1 MDEKKLAKI
10 DEEKVVLES
19 GEEGGYTI
27 YVPSVP
33 ACISEGDTFE
43 EAITNIREA
52 IEREHYRFVKMVFT
66 H

>member
-43 EAITNIREA
+43 EAITNIRER
-52 IEREHYRFVKMVFT
+52 ER
-66 H
+66 